1 MFLVAAGGLIGHV
14 DPVYHRFASGFGIS
28 PRLGALPVIDWRAL
42 LVTIAASAIL
52 GLVFGSAYLGIETW
66 PAASFRGSSRMA
78 TFFWGGSGC
87 AGQPQLLVAQPIGV
101 DSGGPLLAQ
110 GRTAVAGPSQGFR
123 RVPRL

>member
-42 LVTIAASAIL
+42 LVTIAALAIL

-66 PAASFRGSSRMA
+66 PAASFRGSSGMA
-78 TFFWGGSGC
+78 TLGGSGR
-87 AGQPQLLVAQPIGV
+87 AGQPHLLVAQSIGV